1 MNLKPIFCT
10 GAGTTPVDSGLPDVG
25 RIFAVRPDGD
35 LLWYQY
41 LGNGVAD
48 RSGATGWE
56 GHSGSAIGNGWGG
69 FLALLGGGDGVVLA
83 VQPDGALLWYQY
95 TGDGKADRSGGTGWS
110 PGSSNQIGR
119 GWQGF
124 RHLFVTPMEGH
135 GNGITVFAVEPD
147 GDLRWYRYNGD
158 GRADPTGGTGW
169 HPNSGNLVGNGWA
182 GFQRIVGT
190 GAGIFAVEPNGD
202 LRWYRYDGS
211 GQADVSG
218 ATGWHPN
225 SGSVI
230 GNGWAGFTDLT
241 GCSTDRGGF
250 AAMLFAVSENGDM
263 RWYRYD
269 GHGEPDRSGATGWH
283 ANSGN
288 IIGNGW

>member
-135 GNGITVFAVEPD
+135 GNGITVFAVERD

-182 GFQRIVGT
+182 GF
-190 GAGIFAVEPNGD
+190 
-202 LRWYRYDGS
+202 S
-211 GQADVSG
+211 
-218 ATGWHPN
+218 
-225 SGSVI
+225 
-230 GNGWAGFTDLT
+230 DLT

-250 AAMLFAVSENGDM
+250 GAMLFAVSENGDM